1 MKIEFAT
8 DKLEEIANEY
18 AKLSKLC
25 KKQNAH
31 CTADDILEVLNILAS
46 ADTMGDIPP
55 SIRPHPL
62 KGRLKGKFAVDVS
75 KTHRI
80 IFRPDH
86 ADDES
91 FRIDNRN
98 TIKRI
103 VVEDLCK
110 DYH

>member
-1 MKIEFAT
+1 MKIDFAT
-8 DKLEEIANEY
+8 AKLEAIANDY

-25 KKQNAH
+25 KKQRAH
-31 CTADDILEVLNILAS
+31 CTADDILDVLNDLQA
-46 ADTMGDIPP
+46 ADSMADIPP
-55 SIRPHPL
+55 ALRPHPL
-62 KGRLKGKFAVDVS
+62 QGSLKGKFAVDVS

-80 IFRPDH
+80 IFRPNH
-86 ADDES
+86 DDDPS

-103 VVEDLCK
+103 VIEELCK